1 MHTKEPTQAARATR
15 PITQT
20 PKRKWGL
27 VVTSRWLVV
36 ILHASGS
43 YCSTRARGLIGIW
56 MLSSCSAR
64 PMSKKCSQYNSLA
77 SSEKRTCL
85 PSTYV
90 CRHWPFDQLTA
101 PHLFCELTWALLPSS
116 ASRYTLLS
124 YKLNQNPLRPGIIP
138 GPACN
143 TNTTGL
149 VQIPGLENGSI
160 VALGALGRY
169 MIVLP
174 KSKTVVVSMSSNSAL
189 DTDLGSCP
197 GGNWAQPATTL
208 LSQLWLAIGDAVTAR
223 KDSTNSAAASSTDGA
238 ASTRSSIGVNHTL
251 PRTDRVSTRSVPT
264 RPTSAGACYCY
275 CPRYQGIGKC
285 SSHVVDK
292 ETCLAPN
299 NTVDAAADIFQ
310 YCPNISMVY
319 DCFRPSLTCPPEF
332 QDNMG
337 PAVQMHLDPRRSTSC
352 GTATAPALTKFSEC
366 NYFPVSYRSCFWV
379 PNARCEFSPFFPA
392 FAGAGRRY

>member
-1 MHTKEPTQAARATR
+1 
-15 PITQT
+15 
-20 PKRKWGL
+20 
-27 VVTSRWLVV
+27 
-36 ILHASGS
+36 
-43 YCSTRARGLIGIW
+43 
-56 MLSSCSAR
+56 
-64 PMSKKCSQYNSLA
+64 
-77 SSEKRTCL
+77 
-85 PSTYV
+85 
-90 CRHWPFDQLTA
+90 
-101 PHLFCELTWALLPSS
+101 
-116 ASRYTLLS
+116 
-124 YKLNQNPLRPGIIP
+124 
-138 GPACN
+138 
-143 TNTTGL
+143 
-149 VQIPGLENGSI
+149 
-160 VALGALGRY
+160 

-251 PRTDRVSTRSVPT
+251 PLTRSVPT